1 MGEKNKKISE
11 YIVNISS
18 RMNEQ
23 YNGIMNDE
31 KIQRAIDMFSNSD
44 LPYEEIIEQINKL
57 ASQVIK
63 RYIEEK
69 EKRFNP
75 ELVKENHKE
84 IYDKLEI
91 LIKKLNERGVD
102 YQLAG
107 ALCAYIKYG
116 VESSR
121 THDDIDINLNESDMN
136 KFREVCEEMGL
147 QFHDN
152 RMTTPRVLKNGIPAG
167 DHEVFATLDG
177 SDFHIGAFCFERK
190 PDGTVI
196 NKGYYHD
203 DSGQIYT
210 RDEVISP
217 ELAEEIFG
225 REEVNFRGQKLV
237 ITPPEFVY
245 RLKNYT
251 KKDKDLVDIMFM
263 EGRIDKSKLERINEL
278 SKKSKIEHNKV
289 NIFKQNFNYHTHTYR
304 SGHSE
309 YCSDEEILKASKQK
323 GITKLGFSEHIPNP
337 SLILPDENHRML
349 YSEVDDYISSINKMK
364 NANPDMTILSGF
376 EAEFDPMRESYLGEM
391 REKVDYMILGQ
402 HFVPRGLMNVTG
414 TNNPNYP
421 IEYANMVSKAID
433 SGIFDIV
440 AHPDIF
446 MQFRDTMNSEEN
458 KNLFDENSVI
468 ASQIICEKARDMG
481 IPLEINL
488 NEAFNSQL
496 HSKDSLKYPSKT
508 FWKVASEIDGLQ
520 VLQGIDAHTLRC
532 IKDVDKSAM
541 KVSDITEMMRD
552 KFVSKDYNP
561 VVARQNNV
569 KLQEA
574 YKQGQDKAL
583 SFETHMVNQSV
594 SNICNNLNDGM
605 NSEDIA
611 IGIGQG
617 LNVAMQECID
627 NANAKDKSVVDDIS
641 QIAENDKMPL
651 EEKKV
656 RAERKKKVIDETNQV
671 LSNQQLVIGNAKN
684 SVISAVNIG
693 CQNKEEFINMT
704 TQITEHNSSVNERH
718 KSTIENQV
726 STFQQSKG
734 TSSINVNEKNPILV
748 KKQNSTSHNQSSGFA
763 STASIIMIVTF
774 IVGFVAGITY
784 MICKFMI
791 GG

>member
-167 DHEVFATLDG
+167 DHEVLATLDG

-583 SFETHMVNQSV
+583 SFETHMVNQLV

-611 IGIGQG
+611 IRIGQG

-651 EEKKV
+651 EEKKA